1 MAMIFL
7 SYRRSDGPQACR
19 VCDWLVGRFGADAV
33 FMDVTAIPF
42 AVSFSDFIRE
52 AIEES
57 SVLIALIGAGWH
69 TRINEADDP
78 VRMEIETALANKVP
92 VLPVLIG
99 NTAMPGPEELPQ
111 SMAGIS
117 LQNAIT
123 VGVLHD
129 FNAHMQLLLPKI
141 ESILGAMAAASAT
154 TADPQIVRVA
164 CNGIVDFLI
173 DRVDLSDDGF
183 LRTFTWHALGTDE
196 FQRMTPN
203 AGTFYLHR
211 VTRLAELL
219 ELHFIISCWGHASDV
234 EYLMA
239 GWVTSELERTPVI
252 AAKYFSDRLPGA
264 ALELKIRRSDEDAR
278 KVWQMVTDQPLRL
291 SLSYIATI
299 APVASG

>member
-1 MAMIFL
+1 MIFL
-7 SYRRSDGPQACR
+7 SYRRTDGPQACR

-57 SVLIALIGAGWH
+57 SILIALIGADWH
-69 TRINEADDP
+69 SRINEADDP

-99 NTAMPGPEELPQ
+99 NTTMPGPDELPE
-111 SMAGIS
+111 SIASIAM
-117 LQNAIT
+117 QNAIA

-129 FNAHMQLLLPKI
+129 FHSHMQLLLPKI
-141 ESILGAMAAASAT
+141 ESILGAMAGEST
-154 TADPQIVRVA
+154 TAADPQIVRLA
-164 CNGIVDFLI
+164 CSGIVQFLI
-173 DRVDLSDDGF
+173 DRVGLSDDGF
-183 LRTFTWHALGTDE
+183 LRTITWHALGTDE
-196 FQRMTPN
+196 FERMTPN

-234 EYLMA
+234 EYLLA
-239 GWVTSELERTPVI
+239 GWVMSELERTPVI
-252 AAKYFSDRLPGA
+252 PAVYFADNVAGP
-264 ALELKIRRSDEDAR
+264 ALELKVRRSDEDAR
-278 KVWQMVTDQPLRL
+278 KVWKMVTDQPLRL

-299 APVASG
+299 APVPST

>member
-1 MAMIFL
+1 MIFL
-7 SYRRSDGPQACR
+7 SYRRTDGPQACR

-57 SVLIALIGAGWH
+57 SILIALIGADWH
-69 TRINEADDP
+69 ARINEADDP
-78 VRMEIETALANKVP
+78 VRMEIETALANEVP

-99 NTAMPGPEELPQ
+99 NTPMPGPEQLPQ
-111 SMAGIS
+111 SIAAIT

-141 ESILGAMAAASAT
+141 ESILGAMAAESAT
-154 TADPQIVRVA
+154 TADPRIVQVA
-164 CNGIVDFLI
+164 CSGIVDFLI
-173 DRVDLSDDGF
+173 DRVNLRDDEF
-183 LRTFTWHALGTDE
+183 LRTFSWHALGTNE
-196 FQRMTPN
+196 FERMAPN
-203 AGTFYLHR
+203 AGTFFLHR
-211 VTRLAELL
+211 ITRLAELL
-219 ELHFIISCWGHASDV
+219 ELHFIVSCWGHASDV
-234 EYLMA
+234 EYMLA

-252 AAKYFSDRLPGA
+252 PAEYFADRLA
-264 ALELKIRRSDEDAR
+264 VSTLELKIRRSDEDAR
-278 KVWQMVTDQPLRL
+278 KVWKMVTDQPLRL

-299 APVASG
+299 APVASA

>member
-7 SYRRSDGPQACR
+7 SYRRTDGPQACR

-57 SVLIALIGAGWH
+57 SILIALIGADWH

-99 NTAMPGPEELPQ
+99 NTTMPGPDELPE
-111 SMAGIS
+111 SIASIAM
-117 LQNAIT
+117 QNAIT

-129 FNAHMQLLLPKI
+129 FNSHMQLLLPKI
-141 ESILGAMAAASAT
+141 ESILGAMAGESTT
-154 TADPQIVRVA
+154 TADPQIVRLA
-164 CNGIVDFLI
+164 CGGIVQFLI

-196 FQRMTPN
+196 FERMTPN
-203 AGTFYLHR
+203 AGTFLPASR
-211 VTRLAELL
+211 DATRRAARAAFHYFLL
-219 ELHFIISCWGHASDV
+219 
-234 EYLMA
+234 
-239 GWVTSELERTPVI
+239 
-252 AAKYFSDRLPGA
+252 GA
-264 ALELKIRRSDEDAR
+264 CE
-278 KVWQMVTDQPLRL
+278 
-291 SLSYIATI
+291 
-299 APVASG
+299 